1 MIARIYSLLF
11 LALMVVGF
19 IYQESYMQMTLSELN
34 TNLDTDKFPVEVFS
48 MTPLQLHQY
57 KDGELVAELSAN
69 EGRLVTTGKL
79 TALGEVQMRVVD
91 EEADPG
97 FRLAT
102 LNTERLVALSS
113 RPGGVAF
120 NVWGEDTK
128 FERIEIPGAAEFK
141 LRGHTLTGRVFNF
154 DASKMTL
161 VTNEPVRMVGPR
173 RTLDAR
179 GLELDFRD
187 RGFKFVGPVKGTE
200 SPPPQ
205 TRRVR
210 SESSPASKPRR
221 DSRRAN

>member
-19 IYQESYMQMTLSELN
+19 IYQESYMQMSLSELN
-34 TNLDTDKFPVEVFS
+34 TNLETDKLPVEVFS
-48 MTPLQLHQY
+48 VTPLQLHQY
-57 KDGELVAELSAN
+57 KNGELVAEVSAN

-79 TALGEVQMRVVD
+79 TAIGDVQVRIVD
-91 EEADPG
+91 EEAEPG

-102 LNTERLVALSS
+102 LNTERLAALSS
-113 RPGGVAF
+113 RPGGAAF
-120 NVWGEDTK
+120 NIWGEDTK

-161 VTNEPVRMVGPR
+161 VTNEPVRMVGAR

-179 GLELDFRD
+179 GLEVDFID

-205 TRRVR
+205 AKRVR
-210 SESSPASKPRR
+210 SERSPASRSR
-221 DSRRAN
+221 GDSRRAN